1 MQPEILGAIA
11 FFVVFGLIILE
22 VPVAVAMGVIGF
34 GGAVYFLDFSSALAT
49 LGTTPWESV
58 SNYTLAVLPMF
69 VLMGCISTESGV
81 SSDIYRGMHALF
93 GHKRG
98 GLSYATIGASAGFGM
113 ICGSSLATTAT
124 MGKLA
129 LPEMDRYNYK
139 RFLSCGSI
147 AAGGTLGIM
156 IPPSVILVIYAFMAE
171 QSIKDLFMAAVI
183 PSLLAVLLYFLAVKV
198 ILIFS
203 PDAAP
208 TVEKAPWAQR
218 KKELLGLT
226 PVVLIFGVVM
236 GGLYGGIFTANEA
249 AAVGVLVVLI
259 AGLLRKT
266 LNLSGLKRAL
276 WNTVRITGALYF
288 IVIGANLFNIFLALS
303 GVPFALVDLF
313 NTLNLSPLGILL
325 LMLVVYVVLGSM
337 MDSLA
342 MLLLTIPMF
351 LPVIIANGID
361 PVWFGIFAV
370 VVVEVGLITPP
381 IGLNLFVI
389 KATHSDVQLPE
400 MWKGTIT
407 FVLSDVVRILILLMF
422 PQLVLWLPKVV
433 L

>member
-1 MQPEILGAIA
+1 MSAEVIGAIA
-11 FFVVFGLIILE
+11 FFLVFGFIILE
-22 VPVAVAMGVIGF
+22 VPVGVSMGLVGF
-34 GGAVYFLDFSSALAT
+34 AGIVYFLDLPSALSII
-49 LGTTPWESV
+49 GTTPWEAV
-58 SNYTLAVLPMF
+58 SSYTLAVMPLF
-69 VLMGCISTESGV
+69 VLMGCISTESGI
-81 SSDIYRGMHALF
+81 SADIYKGMQALF

-129 LPEMDRYNYK
+129 LPEMDKYGYK

-171 QSIKDLFMAAVI
+171 QSIKELFMGAVF
-183 PSLLAVLLYFLAVKV
+183 PALLAVSLYFLAVKV
-198 ILIFS
+198 ILFFS

-208 TVEKAPWAQR
+208 VGKKAPWAQR
-218 KKELLGLT
+218 KHDLKGLIS
-226 PVVLIFGVVM
+226 VSLVFIIVM

-249 AAVGVLVVLI
+249 AAIGVLVVLF
-259 AGLLRKT
+259 AGLLKRT
-266 LNLSGLKRAL
+266 LNLSGLKRAI
-276 WNTVRITGALYF
+276 WNTVRIAGALYF
-288 IVIGANLFNIFLALS
+288 IVIGASLFNIFLALS
-303 GVPFALVDLF
+303 GVPFALVELF
-313 NTLNLSPLGILL
+313 NMLDLSPIGVLL
-325 LMLVVYVVLGSM
+325 LMLVIYVVLGSM

-351 LPVIIANGID
+351 LPVVVANGID

-370 VVVEVGLITPP
+370 VVVELGLITPP

-389 KATHSDVQLPE
+389 KATHADVRLPE
-400 MWKGTIT
+400 MWKGVIP
-407 FVLSDVVRILILLMF
+407 FVLSDVIRILVLLVF